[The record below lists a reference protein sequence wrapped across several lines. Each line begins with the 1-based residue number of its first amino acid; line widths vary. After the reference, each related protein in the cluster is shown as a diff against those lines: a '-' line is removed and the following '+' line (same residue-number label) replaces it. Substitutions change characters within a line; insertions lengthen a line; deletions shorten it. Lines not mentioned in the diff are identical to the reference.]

1 MRKPR
6 GARMATRAS
15 RRLPPTPT
23 KTSTQAPARVGV
35 VTRKQLATLR
45 RTARKQPSVRWN
57 PNPDDVRR
65 SVVQLVL
72 TLVELIRQLL
82 ERQAIH
88 RMERRTLTAREVEE
102 VGAALREIER
112 TVRDIGKTFDLTP
125 EDLNIDLGTI
135 KLL

>member
-1 MRKPR
+1 MMRKRR
-6 GARMATRAS
+6 GARVATRAS

-23 KTSTQAPARVGV
+23 KAPARVGV

-125 EDLNIDLGTI
+125 EDLNI
-135 KLL
+135 